1 MPPLEIPKE
10 YERGFIVIK
19 SFSDADIARILEV
32 LKDAKP
38 TSEPAD
44 IFPVLRPALPEVPE
58 NDVQRFLETLYS
70 LYKFRSHSD
79 VPIDQFVA
87 DLSEAIKESE
97 NKEIRTSNPDELAV
111 LKSKLKS
118 LLTVRALSI
127 LSKAHGL
134 RRDFQSIFSDAK
146 IISDVR
152 PVWDGNVKDPPEGVV
167 ITQTLKLEYFHIGGA
182 GELYLYMDKEDVE
195 LLISVLTRAQE
206 KMATLESL
214 AKKGWMKI
222 LDA

>member
-1 MPPLEIPKE
+1 MPALEIPKE

-19 SFSDADIARILEV
+19 SFSDTDIARILEV

-38 TSEPAD
+38 TSEPSD
-44 IFPVLRPALPEVPE
+44 ILPLLRPALPEIRE
-58 NDVQRFLETLYS
+58 NDVQGFLETLYS

-79 VPIDQFVA
+79 VPIDKFLA
-87 DLSEAIKESE
+87 DLSDAIKESE
-97 NKEIRTSNPDELAV
+97 NREIRTSNPDELAV
-111 LKSKLKS
+111 LKSRLKS

-146 IISDVR
+146 IISDIR
-152 PVWDGNVKDPPEGVV
+152 PVWDGNVKDHPEGVV
-167 ITQTLKLEYFHIGGA
+167 ITQTLKLEYYHIGGPA
-182 GELYLYMDKEDVE
+182 ELYLYMDKGDVE

-214 AKKGWMKI
+214 AKKDWMKI
-222 LDA
+222 LDE